1 MRAQASPASHPVRRY
16 RAAVVDQ
23 VVVDGTRGRILRA
36 ARQVLAQRGLDTTV
50 DDVAEAAGV
59 SRRTVFR
66 AFATRDRLIAE
77 AVRDGIRSYGEHL
90 PPSPLDPDLDSWL
103 AASMRAVH
111 RLNARH
117 GRIYWELAGLG
128 GELAGEIAV
137 AAEERRAAR
146 VELVAAFTAAVW
158 RVAGGAGQA
167 PPWLAD
173 CCAVQLSA
181 FSTRALTGD
190 FGRSADEAADAC
202 ARTLAAAARAAVA
215 DRASPL

>member
-1 MRAQASPASHPVRRY
+1 MRGVDDDASA
-16 RAAVVDQ
+16 
-23 VVVDGTRGRILRA
+23 DGTRGRILRA
-36 ARQVLAQRGLDTTV
+36 ARQVLAQRGLATTV
-50 DDVAEAAGV
+50 DHVAEAAGL

-77 AVRDGIRSYGEHL
+77 AVRDGIRSYAEHL
-90 PPSPLDPDLDSWL
+90 PPSPTGGDLDSWL
-103 AASMRAVH
+103 VASMRAVH

-128 GELAGEIAV
+128 GELEGEIAAV
-137 AAEERRAAR
+137 AEERRAAR
-146 VELVAAFTAAVW
+146 LELVAAFTRAVW
-158 RVAGGAGQA
+158 RGAGGDDD
-167 PPWLAD
+167 PPGWLVD

-202 ARTLAAAARAAVA
+202 ARTLAAAARAAATERVA
-215 DRASPL
+215 AR

>member
-1 MRAQASPASHPVRRY
+1 MRG
-16 RAAVVDQ
+16 VDDD
-23 VVVDGTRGRILRA
+23 VAVDGTRGRILRA
-36 ARQVLAQRGLDTTV
+36 ARQVLAQRGLATTV
-50 DDVAEAAGV
+50 DHVAEAAGL

-77 AVRDGIRSYGEHL
+77 AVRDGIRSYAEHL
-90 PPSPLDPDLDSWL
+90 PPSLRDADLDTWL
-103 AASMRAVH
+103 TGSMRAVH

-128 GELAGEIAV
+128 GELDGEIAA

-146 VELVAAFTAAVW
+146 VELVTVFTRAVW
-158 RVAGGAGQA
+158 QAAGGDGAP
-167 PPWLAD
+167 PPWLTD

-190 FGRSADEAADAC
+190 FDRSADEVADAC
-202 ARTLAAAARAAVA
+202 ARTLAAAARSAVA
-215 DRASPL
+215 ERAGAR

>member
-1 MRAQASPASHPVRRY
+1 MRDDRVE
-16 RAAVVDQ
+16 
-23 VVVDGTRGRILRA
+23 VDGTRSRILRA
-36 ARQVLAQRGLDTTV
+36 ARHVLARRGLATTV
-50 DDVAEAAGV
+50 DDVAEAARV

-77 AVRDGIRSYGEHL
+77 AVRDGIRSYAEHL
-90 PPSPLDPDLDSWL
+90 PASPACPDLDGWL

-128 GELAGEIAV
+128 SELAGEIAV
-137 AAEERRAAR
+137 AAEERRVAR
-146 VELVAAFTAAVW
+146 VELVRSFTGAVW
-158 RVAGGAGQA
+158 RAAGGEGQ
-167 PPWLAD
+167 PPAWLAD

-190 FGRSADEAADAC
+190 FDRSADEAADAC
-202 ARTLAAAARAAVA
+202 ARTLAAAARCAVA
-215 DRASPL
+215 ERAAAR